1 MGAATLHVVLTTVSM
16 EDKSPL
22 SRRGNPGSV
31 PVSPIQYVV
40 FNQLVSAV
48 PLPVESIHSL
58 NGERNR
64 KRWHHCGFTDST
76 LQNGKGIGKGELVYF
91 GKHLP
96 LKF

>member
-48 PLPVESIHSL
+48 PLPVESIVSMEKGTEKDGTTVASQTQL
-58 NGERNR
+58 CKMER
-64 KRWHHCGFTDST
+64 
-76 LQNGKGIGKGELVYF
+76 E
-91 GKHLP
+91 
-96 LKF
+96 